1 MKKSLNLRQVEAFK
15 AVIEQGTVNRA
26 AEVLFVSQPAV
37 SKLLMKLE
45 EDTGLAL
52 FERVKGKLAPTP
64 HGMRLYEE
72 IDRIF
77 VGLHQLEDAVDSIRR
92 DEQRQLYIG
101 VMPALSGSFVR
112 RVTMDFIKTHPG
124 VHVSIHTRSSQFL
137 ADWLVARQID
147 VALVSNAVENPYID
161 REPMLSSPLFCALP
175 LNHALTQKRVI
186 RARDLDNVPFI
197 TFESVSLTDKL
208 VKQVFSAA
216 GARLNPV
223 LNAVTAS
230 TVCEFV
236 AAGLGVSLVH
246 PLFAEWV
253 GKRIV
258 LRRFDPEIVSTFQL
272 CRMRAARNASLA
284 EAFVDVARRVAQ
296 QVSDESFHNV

>member
-15 AVIEQGTVNRA
+15 AVIEYGTVNRA
-26 AEVLFVSQPAV
+26 AEALFVSQPAV

-45 EDTGLAL
+45 EATGLAL

-77 VGLHQLEDAVDSIRR
+77 VGLNQIEVAVDSIRR
-92 DEQRQLYIG
+92 DEQRQLRIG

-112 RVTMDFIKTHPG
+112 RVTMDFLKVNPG
-124 VHVSIHTRSSQFL
+124 VHVSIQARSSQFL

-175 LNHALTQKRVI
+175 PNHALTQKRVI
-186 RARDLDNVPFI
+186 RASDLDNVPFI
-197 TFESVSLTDKL
+197 TFESGSLTDKL
-208 VKQVFSAA
+208 VRQIFSAE
-216 GARLNPV
+216 GAHLNLV
-223 LNAVTAS
+223 LNAVTAP

-236 AAGLGVSLVH
+236 AAGLGASLVH

-258 LRRFDPEIVSTFQL
+258 LRRFDPEIVATFQL
-272 CRMRAARNASLA
+272 CRGRGTRNANLVES
-284 EAFVDVARRVAQ
+284 FMNVARSVAQ

>member
-26 AEVLFVSQPAV
+26 ADALFVSQPAV

-92 DEQRQLYIG
+92 DEQRQLCIG

-112 RVTMDFIKTHPG
+112 RVTMDFIKAHPG

-175 LNHALTQKRVI
+175 LNHSLTQKRVI
-186 RARDLDNVPFI
+186 RAKDLDNVPFI

-208 VKQVFSAA
+208 VKEAFSAA

-258 LRRFDPEIVSTFQL
+258 LRRFDPELVSTFQL
-272 CRMRAARNASLA
+272 CRVGAARNASLV

>member
-26 AEVLFVSQPAV
+26 ADALFVSQPAV

-64 HGMRLYEE
+64 HGMRFYEE

-92 DEQRQLYIG
+92 DEQRQLCIG

-112 RVTMDFIKTHPG
+112 RVTMDFIKAHPG

-175 LNHALTQKRVI
+175 LNHSLTQKRVI

-208 VKQVFSAA
+208 VKQAFSDA

-258 LRRFDPEIVSTFQL
+258 LRRFDPELVSTFQL
-272 CRMRAARNASLA
+272 CRMSAARNASLV

>member
-26 AEVLFVSQPAV
+26 ADALFVSQPAV

-92 DEQRQLYIG
+92 DEQRQLCIG

-112 RVTMDFIKTHPG
+112 RVTMDFIKAHPD

-175 LNHALTQKRVI
+175 LNHSLTQKRVI
-186 RARDLDNVPFI
+186 RAKDLDNVPFI

-208 VKQVFSAA
+208 VKEAFSAA

-258 LRRFDPEIVSTFQL
+258 LRRFDPELVSTFQL
-272 CRMRAARNASLA
+272 CRVGAARNASLV

>member
-26 AEVLFVSQPAV
+26 ADALFVSQPAV

-52 FERVKGKLAPTP
+52 FERVKGKLAPTL

-92 DEQRQLYIG
+92 DEQRQLCIG

-112 RVTMDFIKTHPG
+112 RVTMDFIKAHPD

-175 LNHALTQKRVI
+175 LNHSLTQKRVI
-186 RARDLDNVPFI
+186 RAKDLDNVPFI

-208 VKQVFSAA
+208 VKEAFSAA

-258 LRRFDPEIVSTFQL
+258 LRRFDPELVSTFQL
-272 CRMRAARNASLA
+272 CRVGAARNASLV